1 MICHKSWGCFV
12 WVDITLTVFGS
23 NHFFFFL
30 YGLAVF
36 ADRTKLA
43 FVGAPFDPG
52 VLIFSPEPALMR
64 FLLACMFAYKPLL
77 AISVS
82 CLRVC
87 SHTCCSFWFSF
98 CMPLAFPSSH
108 SKCLSCRLAV
118 WFFHRTFHSSE
129 SCTEGSLAWTAP
141 GLWSLEVGAGSSV
154 ILLSTGCC
162 ETSLTALVLAD
173 SKGYVSFSDSFT
185 CHYPIDKGVLFCTL
199 SRPPPI
205 LSIKLLK

>member
-1 MICHKSWGCFV
+1 MYGWFV
-12 WVDITLTVFGS
+12 WVDVFSTIRIGG

-36 ADRTKLA
+36 ADRLKFA
-43 FVGAPFDPG
+43 AVGAPFDPG
-52 VLIFSPEPALMR
+52 FLIFSPEPAAIL

-108 SKCLSCRLAV
+108 SKCLTCRLAV
-118 WFFHRTFHSSE
+118 LSHRTLHASKASTKRAF
-129 SCTEGSLAWTAP
+129 AWTTS
-141 GLWSLEVGAGSSV
+141 GLWSLEVGAGSPIV
-154 ILLSTGCC
+154 FFSTGCG
-162 ETSLTALVLAD
+162 EPSLAALVFAYL
-173 SKGYVSFSDSFT
+173 KGDVFLFD
-185 CHYPIDKGVLFCTL
+185 CHYTP
-199 SRPPPI
+199 S
-205 LSIKLLK
+205 SI